1 MQAIQAFV
9 QGLLP
14 SQQPQYPP
22 SPILPNALVGGPE
35 VLEVT
40 LYEGYDGTLI
50 IARVKR
56 DMGGI
61 GVRYRCSFTPT
72 EFVDTKG
79 AQNSVSPDNWI
90 IFARMAAASQPKAQP
105 DHWLLASLADK
116 PEVQLAGGSGSALDH
131 STEKSAFEDDAELER
146 GGWTGCLP
154 WLWVPCGP

>member
-9 QGLLP
+9 QRLLLF
-14 SQQPQYPP
+14 QQPQYPP
-22 SPILPNALVGGPE
+22 SPISPNALVGGPE

-61 GVRYRCSFTPT
+61 GLPYRCSFTPT

-79 AQNSVSPDNWI
+79 AQNSVSPDDWTT
-90 IFARMAAASQPKAQP
+90 FTWMAAASKPKAQP
-105 DHWLLASLADK
+105 DDSLLASLADK
-116 PEVQLAGGSGSALDH
+116 PEVQLAGGSESALDH
-131 STEKSAFEDDAELER
+131 STEKSAFEDDDDVER
-146 GGWTGCLP
+146 GSWIGCLP
-154 WLWVPCGP
+154 WFWGS